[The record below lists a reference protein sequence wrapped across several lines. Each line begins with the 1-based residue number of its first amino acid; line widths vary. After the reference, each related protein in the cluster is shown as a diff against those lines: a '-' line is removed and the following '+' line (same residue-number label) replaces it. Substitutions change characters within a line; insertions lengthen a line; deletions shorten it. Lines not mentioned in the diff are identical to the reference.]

1 MTPRQ
6 RKASVRVT
14 RSSALNPFRQCRFRR
29 SSSSWWFI
37 PGKRSSISISSGLS
51 ATCAAPVC
59 RRPPEC
65 PAADSARQGPFAG
78 LHPRAIQAQGPRPGA
93 RVMTTSTPSARY
105 KRCPKCQAMLRAVA
119 EFCPHCGL
127 SIPGNFPHKPLLA
140 KDTLRIVSELREKIV
155 PHRPTRAQAGA
166 RYVVLVACDRRDH
179 LEYFRQKFATEVGI
193 EVCYERRLGE
203 RRRRTAV
210 SPGELRG
217 GARRTRPPLD
227 AELRRFGFAIVRTG

>member
-1 MTPRQ
+1 
-6 RKASVRVT
+6 
-14 RSSALNPFRQCRFRR
+14 
-29 SSSSWWFI
+29 
-37 PGKRSSISISSGLS
+37 
-51 ATCAAPVC
+51 
-59 RRPPEC
+59 
-65 PAADSARQGPFAG
+65 
-78 LHPRAIQAQGPRPGA
+78 
-93 RVMTTSTPSARY
+93 MTTSTPSARY

-127 SIPGNFPHKPLLA
+127 SIPGNLPHKPLLA

-166 RYVVLVACDRRDH
+166 RYVVLVACDRRDL

-210 SPGELRG
+210 SPGDRRSG
-217 GARRTRPPLD
+217 DRRTRPPLD